1 MDTKEGPTKIVTWP
15 RGIGSRA
22 RVWPYS
28 EMHYFFKN
36 PLFSGAW
43 FRQTKWIVI
52 MKKEG
57 STKISNLMTPG
68 AGVPMLEHGHI
79 VNMQYFFSS
88 SGLLWDM
95 DQEN

>member
-1 MDTKEGPTKIVTWP
+1 MWP
-15 RGIGSRA
+15 C
-22 RVWPYS
+22 S

-36 PLFSGAW
+36 PLFSGAS
-43 FRQTKWIVI
+43 FSQTKCIVI

-57 STKISNLMTPG
+57 STKISNLRTLG
-68 AGVPMLEHGHI
+68 AGVLVLEHGHI